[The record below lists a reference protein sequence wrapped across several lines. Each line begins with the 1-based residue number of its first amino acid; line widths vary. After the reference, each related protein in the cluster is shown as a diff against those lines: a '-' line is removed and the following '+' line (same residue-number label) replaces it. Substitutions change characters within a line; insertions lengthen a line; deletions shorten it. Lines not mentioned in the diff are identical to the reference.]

1 MYYDK
6 NSLLSRK
13 YALIEQNRSLR
24 KDIASYGENSFF
36 GKRSKLKL
44 EGNLEEIA
52 AIDHD
57 LELLFKDK

>member
-1 MYYDK
+1 MRFDK
-6 NSLLSRK
+6 DSLLARK
-13 YALIEQNRSLR
+13 YELIEQNRSLR
-24 KDIASYGENSFF
+24 KDIVSYGEASFF